1 MTAEAVAL
9 LDTSIGRIIG
19 SMKVKTSI
27 TLSPDIL
34 EAVDAQA
41 GRGRTRSEFIE
52 AALRAFLAQT
62 RRHERNARD
71 LDILNRRAEQL
82 NREAADVLT
91 YQVIP

>member
-1 MTAEAVAL
+1 M
-9 LDTSIGRIIG
+9 IG

-34 EAVDAQA
+34 EAIDAQA

-52 AALRAFLAQT
+52 AALRTFLAQT
-62 RRHERNARD
+62 RRLERDARD

-91 YQVIP
+91 YQVVP

>member
-1 MTAEAVAL
+1 M
-9 LDTSIGRIIG
+9 IG

-27 TLSPDIL
+27 TLSPDLL
-34 EAVDAQA
+34 EAIDAQA

-62 RRHERNARD
+62 RRHARNVRD

-82 NREAADVLT
+82 NREAADVLA
-91 YQVIP
+91 YQTIP

>member
-1 MTAEAVAL
+1 M
-9 LDTSIGRIIG
+9 IGR
-19 SMKVKTSI
+19 MKVKTSI
-27 TLSPDIL
+27 ALPPDFL
-34 EAVDAQA
+34 EAIDAQA

-52 AALRAFLAQT
+52 AAPRAFLTQT

-91 YQVIP
+91 

>member
-1 MTAEAVAL
+1 M
-9 LDTSIGRIIG
+9 IG

-27 TLSPDIL
+27 TLSPDVL
-34 EAVDAQA
+34 EAIDAQA

-52 AALRAFLAQT
+52 AALPAFLDQT
-62 RRHERNARD
+62 KRQERDARD
-71 LDILNRRAEQL
+71 LDILNRQAERL

>member
-1 MTAEAVAL
+1 M
-9 LDTSIGRIIG
+9 IGR
-19 SMKVKTSI
+19 MKVKTSI
-27 TLSPDIL
+27 TLSPDVL
-34 EAVDAQA
+34 EAVDARA

-62 RRHERNARD
+62 TRHERDARD
-71 LDILNRRAEQL
+71 LDILNRRSEPL